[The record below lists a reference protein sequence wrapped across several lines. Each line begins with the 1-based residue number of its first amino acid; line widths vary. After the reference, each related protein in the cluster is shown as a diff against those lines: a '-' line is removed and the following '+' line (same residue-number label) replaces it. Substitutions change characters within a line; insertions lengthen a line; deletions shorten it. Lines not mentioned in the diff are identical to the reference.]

1 MGQAGRKALRQP
13 PDIPLIRLPDVRPR
27 RSAWLVPSIGL
38 VLGGCSAAASTFQP
52 PTADS
57 TVRTYLGAV
66 NAHRWKQAAVLLSPS
81 EQKVFAEA
89 PDSDRN
95 NTISV
100 TDVTVKIYPAPF
112 ERAEYPGFTSIK
124 QALVTFD
131 ATYKKVYGA
140 ASGPQTRFVYVGCVG
155 ASGPWRILG
164 IGTGP

>member
-1 MGQAGRKALRQP
+1 M
-13 PDIPLIRLPDVRPR
+13 I
-27 RSAWLVPSIGL
+27 SIGL
-38 VLGGCSAAASTFQP
+38 LLGGCSAAASAVQP
-52 PTADS
+52 LSAEA
-57 TVRTYLGAV
+57 TVKAYLGAV
-66 NAHRWKQAAVLLSPS
+66 NSHSWKHARNLLSPS
-81 EQKVFAEA
+81 EQKVFVTA

-100 TDVTVKIYPAPF
+100 THVDVKVYPAPF
-112 ERAEYPGFTSIK
+112 ERAAYPGFTSIK

-140 ASGPQTRFVYVGCVG
+140 TDGRQTRFVYVGCVG